1 MFLSSVKHNHIVD
14 CARAFSK
21 LTAAIFPIP
30 PAGYTSL
37 SCLPLIS
44 IGRHVEGCIHDL
56 KMTLGEV
63 RRVFHGVYFS
73 HFLIAIIWLG
83 MQGIGDGLVAN
94 SKSFVDGINATTSS
108 ASQQPTELLATT
120 PTKEPSHNNTLG
132 TKLYLI
138 TVCFI

>member
-1 MFLSSVKHNHIVD
+1 M
-14 CARAFSK
+14 
-21 LTAAIFPIP
+21 
-30 PAGYTSL
+30 
-37 SCLPLIS
+37 
-44 IGRHVEGCIHDL
+44 EGCIHDL

-73 HFLIAIIWLG
+73 HILIAIIWLG

-94 SKSFVDGINATTSS
+94 SKRFDGINATKAS

-120 PTKEPSHNNTLG
+120 TPTKEPAYNNTLG

-138 TVCFI
+138 AVCFIWVIFH